1 MRVGPQL
8 RVRDRRGSKLRGTP
22 PQEAVPERVPR
33 KGCVPD
39 WGGVGANRR
48 VVATVR
54 NPARKEFLQDCGGKE
69 LVAWAQELEASAY
82 GGAQR
87 LIAIG

>member
-1 MRVGPQL
+1 
-8 RVRDRRGSKLRGTP
+8 
-22 PQEAVPERVPR
+22 
-33 KGCVPD
+33 
-39 WGGVGANRR
+39 